1 MTYSPPLRDMR
12 FALTHTAD
20 LAGLTSL
27 DAFSHV
33 DEDTVFGAL
42 DEAGRMVSEVIA
54 PTNRDGDT
62 IGSTLVDGAVVTP
75 DSFKKAYG
83 ELVAGGWAG
92 VKFPAEWGGFGF
104 PRVVGT
110 ALMEMITTANMAFS
124 LCPMLTHSAVE
135 ALLAHGSDEHKAV
148 YLEKLVTGEWA
159 GTMHLTEAQAGS
171 DVGALTSKA
180 VPAGDGTWRVTGQKI
195 FITFGDHDL
204 TPNIIHFVLARTPD
218 SPPGTKGISLFL
230 VPKFL
235 VDDDGTIGES
245 NDVTTVS
252 TEHKLG
258 IHGSPTCV
266 MSFGDSGEGAVG
278 YLVGE
283 ENGGMRAMFTMMNDA
298 RVAVGLQGLAISERS
313 YQQAVTYAQERRQGR
328 AVGADPTESSPIVD
342 HPDVRRMLMTMKS
355 TIEAMRALI
364 YLNAASI
371 DRAHSGSSD
380 AEQARGSRL
389 ADLLTPISKGWGT
402 DMGVELTSI
411 GIQIH
416 GGMGYVEETGSP
428 QHFRDARIAPI
439 YEGTNGIQAIDLV
452 MRKLPMDG
460 GDFVRGFIDELHDVA
475 RELDDQ
481 GMEEIGRPLAAGL
494 VALRE
499 AVDWLLACD
508 DVNDRL
514 AAASPFLRMAGV
526 VIGGALLGQQALAAA
541 AAGDSAKVATARFF
555 ARQVVPTVG
564 GLIPAVTAGAGDLFA
579 IDPTDL
585 GG

>member
-235 VDDDGTIGES
+235 VDDDGTIGEP

>member
-235 VDDDGTIGES
+235 VDDDGTIGEP

-313 YQQAVTYAQERRQGR
+313 YQQAVTYAEERRQGR

>member
-235 VDDDGTIGES
+235 VDDDGTIGEP

-460 GDFVRGFIDELHDVA
+460 GDFVKGFINELHDVA
-475 RELDDQ
+475 RQIDDQ